1 MTVNLIDDII
11 YIDDKGKI
19 LHKFGAKLGTLNEY
33 IFNANRKM
41 PKGIKDEDQVFYNL
55 IVSHVM
61 EEILFKK
68 LAFIDLDLAY
78 KLRKDEAIRESV
90 IKKFYE
96 LIGGDPGKFVYLGN
110 IVKKWTKHE
119 IIRLY
124 SQWKGKTGVFMLY
137 FNNQ

>member
-1 MTVNLIDDII
+1 MTVNLIDDIV

-41 PKGIKDEDQVFYNL
+41 PKGLKDEDQVFYNL
-55 IVSHVM
+55 IMSHVM

-78 KLRKDEAIRESV
+78 KLRKDENIRELV
-90 IKKFYE
+90 IRKFYE
-96 LIGGDPGKFVYLGN
+96 LLGGDPGKFAYLGN
-110 IVKKWTKHE
+110 IIKKWTKNE

-124 SQWKGKTGVFMLY
+124 SQWKAKTGVFLMY
-137 FNNQ
+137 FNS